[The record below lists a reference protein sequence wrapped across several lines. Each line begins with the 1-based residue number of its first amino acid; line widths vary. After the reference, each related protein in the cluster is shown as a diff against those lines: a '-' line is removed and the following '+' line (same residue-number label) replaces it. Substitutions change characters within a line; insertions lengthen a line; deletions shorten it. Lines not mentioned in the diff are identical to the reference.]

1 MDIDLW
7 QGAFTG
13 TPDKCRDRPEAGCTA
28 IPDVLPAQSF
38 RELLAGIEG
47 LSGTERS
54 FVPTHKKGGTIAFD
68 TLKAEAPA
76 LVASYRT
83 VFRELASRVTGLALL
98 PTPEHD
104 QSSCSLL
111 RYERPGDHIGW
122 HYDHNF
128 YRGRHFTA
136 LYTLLNEGRQ
146 AGTLS
151 AARLMVREDGVDVS
165 VPTPPNAFVLFE
177 GARVLHKVTPI
188 AEGERRTVLSM
199 TYCTDP
205 RNSRLQGIARRIKDM
220 AFFGPR
226 ALWT

>member
-13 TPDKCRDRPEAGCTA
+13 TPDKCRDRPEAGRTA

-54 FVPTHKKGGTIAFD
+54 FLPTHKKGGTVAFD

-76 LVASYRT
+76 LVASY
-83 VFRELASRVTGLALL
+83 
-98 PTPEHD
+98 
-104 QSSCSLL
+104 
-111 RYERPGDHIGW
+111 
-122 HYDHNF
+122 
-128 YRGRHFTA
+128 
-136 LYTLLNEGRQ
+136 
-146 AGTLS
+146 
-151 AARLMVREDGVDVS
+151 
-165 VPTPPNAFVLFE
+165 LFD